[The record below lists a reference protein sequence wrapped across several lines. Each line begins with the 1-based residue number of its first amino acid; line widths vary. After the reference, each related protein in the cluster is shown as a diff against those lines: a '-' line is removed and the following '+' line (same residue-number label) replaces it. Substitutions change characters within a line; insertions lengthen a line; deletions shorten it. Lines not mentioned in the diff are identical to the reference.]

1 MVFMRERAGSE
12 RDRKWWAAES
22 GDEKIRSSRGRQKI
36 LVVGPAFMGGVRW
49 QDKLSDF
56 FASLR
61 TSESKRFPLSYPSN
75 LNPQGPYIPGQ
86 RE

>member
-1 MVFMRERAGSE
+1 MRERAGSE

-56 FASLR
+56 SASLQ
-61 TSESKRFPLSYPSN
+61 TSESKLFPLSF
-75 LNPQGPYIPGQ
+75 LYIFSLIFKK
-86 RE
+86 